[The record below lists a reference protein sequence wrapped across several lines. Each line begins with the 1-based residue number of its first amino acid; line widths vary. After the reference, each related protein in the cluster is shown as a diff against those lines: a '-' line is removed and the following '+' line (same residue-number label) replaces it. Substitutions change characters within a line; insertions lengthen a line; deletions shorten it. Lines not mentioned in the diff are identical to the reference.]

1 MSSDTICG
9 VFINAF
15 KQPPTPRELGRIV
28 GHMSVEDQATFLMDF
43 AEAINDTTAYIHRSQ
58 RMAMLA
64 EALVTQER
72 AVISGMASNFLAELA
87 ALVESENSK

>member
-1 MSSDTICG
+1 
-9 VFINAF
+9 
-15 KQPPTPRELGRIV
+15 
-28 GHMSVEDQATFLMDF
+28 MDF